1 VKEATTMTTQELTAK
16 EKQELQE
23 KEQTRPGRAFV
34 PDVDIREDEDAL
46 WLWADMPGV
55 TQDQVE
61 VELDDNVLRLEGGVS
76 LQEYEGLT
84 PVYTEYNVGNYLRRF
99 TLTNAQQ
106 FDRDQISA
114 RLVNG
119 VLEVTLPKG
128 ERSKPRRI
136 PVSA

>member
-1 VKEATTMTTQELTAK
+1 MTAQELTPK

-23 KEQTRPGRAFV
+23 KEQTRPGRTFV
-34 PDVDIREDEDAL
+34 PDVDIREDEHAL
-46 WLWADMPGV
+46 WLWVDMPGV

-61 VELDDNVLRLEGGVS
+61 VELHDNVLRLEGRVS
-76 LQEYEGLT
+76 PADYEGLV

-99 TLTNAQQ
+99 TLTNAQH
-106 FDRDQISA
+106 FDREGIAA

-119 VLEVTLPKG
+119 VLEVKLPKA
-128 ERSKPRRI
+128 EKAKPRRI

>member
-1 VKEATTMTTQELTAK
+1 MTAQELAPK
-16 EKQELQE
+16 EKQEVQE
-23 KEQTRPGRAFV
+23 KEQTRPGRTYL
-34 PDVDIREDEDAL
+34 PDVDIREDEHAL
-46 WLWADMPGV
+46 RLWADMPGV

-61 VELDDNVLRLEGGVS
+61 VDLHNNVLHLEGRVS
-76 LQEYEGLT
+76 PQEYEGLT
-84 PVYTEYNVGNYLRRF
+84 PVYTEYNVGNYLRHF
-99 TLTNAQQ
+99 TLTNAQH

>member
-1 VKEATTMTTQELTAK
+1 MTTHELTPK
-16 EKQELQE
+16 EKQELTE
-23 KEQTRPGRAFV
+23 KEHLRPGRTYV
-34 PDVDIREDEDAL
+34 PDVDIREDEQAL

-61 VELDDNVLRLEGGVS
+61 VELHDDVLRLEGRVS
-76 LQEYEGLT
+76 LADYEGLT

-99 TLTNAQQ
+99 TLSNAQH

-114 RLVNG
+114 RLDNG
-119 VLEVTLPKG
+119 VLSVKLPKA
-128 ERSKPRRI
+128 EKAKPRRI